1 MKNFVID
8 LIMCLSLPSG
18 TKKLLVP
25 RNLISVTVDLNRF
38 EVEGDASGS
47 PWVV

>member
-8 LIMCLSLPSG
+8 LVYVSVAAVWHE
-18 TKKLLVP
+18 KLFVP
-25 RNLISVTVDLNRF
+25 RNLSSVTVDLNKF
-38 EVEGDASGS
+38 EIEGDASGS